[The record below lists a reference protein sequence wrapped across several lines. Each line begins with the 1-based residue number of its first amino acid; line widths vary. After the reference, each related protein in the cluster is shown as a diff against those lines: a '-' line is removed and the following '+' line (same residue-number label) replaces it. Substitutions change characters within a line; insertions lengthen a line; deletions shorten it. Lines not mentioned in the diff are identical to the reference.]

1 MERPAK
7 LAVAVVADQYASIL
21 TLVER
26 LRTQDAA
33 DQIEL
38 VVAVP
43 SNEEFRLPDLPEL
56 ARAEVVEVESVDPLA
71 PARAAAVR
79 ATRAPFVFV
88 GETHT
93 LPCPGWAAATVAA
106 HERGAGVVVPGIGN
120 GNPSDGVSWA
130 CLVVDYGRWLGSE
143 APGEVDEIPGYNTSY
158 RRDALMALDDRLGE
172 LLDQGTE
179 LAAELKRRGERI
191 LVEPS
196 AQVEHLNFSRRLSWI
211 RGMFLAGRVLAT
223 TRIRQWSALQRLVY
237 FAGAPLIP
245 LVQAWR
251 LRRIWPRLRRDLR
264 VPASTI
270 PAFVAVCAAMA
281 AGEMAGCVVP
291 AGERA
296 LRQMT
301 DSELKR
307 AAELAAA
314 PQTR

>member
-1 MERPAK
+1 VERPAR
-7 LAVAVVADQYASIL
+7 LAVAVVADQYASIS

-33 DQIEL
+33 AQIEL

-43 SNEEFRLPDLPEL
+43 SSEEFRLPDLPEL
-56 ARAEVVEVESVDPLA
+56 ARAEVVEVESVDPLP

-93 LPCPGWAAATVAA
+93 LPCSGWAAATITA
-106 HERGAGVVVPGIGN
+106 HEQGAGVVVPGIRN

-143 APGEVDEIPGYNTSY
+143 ATDVDEIPGYNTSY

-172 LLDQGTE
+172 LLEQGTA
-179 LAAELKRRGERI
+179 LATELKRRGERI
-191 LVEPS
+191 RVEPS
-196 AQVEHLNFSRRLSWI
+196 ARVEHLNFSRRLSWV

-223 TRIRQWSALQRLVY
+223 TRITQWSALQRLVY
-237 FAGAPLIP
+237 FAGSPLIP
-245 LVQAWR
+245 LLQGWR
-251 LRRIWPRLRRDLR
+251 LRRIWPRLRRDLQI
-264 VPASTI
+264 PAATL

-301 DSELKR
+301 DTELKR
-307 AAELAAA
+307 AAELDAA
-314 PQTR
+314 PRTR